1 MLPLKIVEWTYQY
14 LRDMECNL
22 YLDRQQLKM
31 YRQINS
37 YTGYHKFPQC
47 LVGTQLKLIWNN
59 HKESQQ
65 FLENESENK
74 F

>member
-37 YTGYHKFPQC
+37 YYGYHKFPQC
-47 LVGTQLKLIWNN
+47 LGTQLKLIWNK
-59 HKESQQ
+59 HEECQQ